1 MSHMVIYRGTDGKP
15 AYHEVEEIHDAVLYV
30 EQLRNDQ
37 GVEHATIHRME
48 QVNFEYRPYFR
59 VELRSG
65 DSELSSGGPVPAAV
79 AAAPAPATATPSTPV
94 AAAPMTAP
102 ATEAAAAPAESP
114 VSAAASAAADAT
126 TSSSSEPS
134 VAGADADNGVGARRG
149 LFGR

>member
-15 AYHEVEEIHDAVLYV
+15 AYHEVEDIHDAVQYV

-65 DSELSSGGPVPAAV
+65 PASSSAVAPLRPLSLLHPPPPRLQHLPSRPHRPLLRPRTCPLRLRRPHGGRNRSAGRVGPVV
-79 AAAPAPATATPSTPV
+79 
-94 AAAPMTAP
+94 
-102 ATEAAAAPAESP
+102 E
-114 VSAAASAAADAT
+114 
-126 TSSSSEPS
+126 
-134 VAGADADNGVGARRG
+134 
-149 LFGR
+149 

>member
-15 AYHEVEEIHDAVLYV
+15 AYHEVEDIHDAVQYV

-59 VELRSG
+59 VELRSASG
-65 DSELSSGGPVPAAV
+65 ELLSGGPAPAAV
-79 AAAPAPATATPSTPV
+79 AAAPPAAP
-94 AAAPMTAP
+94 AAAPAVEAPPTAAPPQDVP
-102 ATEAAAAPAESP
+102 AQAAAAPTVVETAAPAESAP
-114 VSAAASAAADAT
+114 
-126 TSSSSEPS
+126 SSSEPS
-134 VAGADADNGVGARRG
+134 VSGSDADNGVGARRG

>member
-15 AYHEVEEIHDAVLYV
+15 AYHEVEEIHDAVSYV

-65 DSELSSGGPVPAAV
+65 SGELTSGGPAPAAV
-79 AAAPAPATATPSTPV
+79 AAAPAAAPEPAP
-94 AAAPMTAP
+94 AAAPASVP
-102 ATEAAAAPAESP
+102 ATEVAAAPAEAP
-114 VSAAASAAADAT
+114 APTATITESAAPAADA
-126 TSSSSEPS
+126 E
-134 VAGADADNGVGARRG
+134 AGDADNGVGARRG